1 MNEAESEARSIKEIA
16 RSLEGSGDNPTDYLL
31 ALKYIEALKT
41 ICASPNTKVVLVPQ
55 EMITLQTAQLLG
67 LNTIVPVRD

>member
-31 ALKYIEALKT
+31 ALKYNDALKT
-41 ICASPNTKVVLVPQ
+41 SCASPNTKVVLVPQ

-67 LNTIVPVRD
+67 LNTIVPVRA